1 MGLTSTN
8 SLFRKPSENEA
19 SETQQW
25 RYFVSPKIGVPN
37 ILICGTF
44 WRPPEPRPGNPARG
58 SAGRLAECSHPGAGE
73 RERHPAMGPRGGAA
87 GYGKRTAQ
95 TACRY
100 LRILRQAALLA
111 PLPVRQETH

>member
-1 MGLTSTN
+1 MPHHDSSN
-8 SLFRKPSENEA
+8 A
-19 SETQQW
+19 ADA
-25 RYFVSPKIGVPN
+25 
-37 ILICGTF
+37 F
-44 WRPPEPRPGNPARG
+44 WAPEWD
-58 SAGRLAECSHPGAGE
+58 RLAECSHPGAGE

-111 PLPVRQETH
+111 PLPARQGTH